1 MVQSATSS
9 LIKEE
14 KDDDFDKDE
23 DDNNDSFH
31 LPNSTGEDVTPKS
44 THTPLRKSSR
54 TSVLNRKPFV
64 KPKKQ
69 KAGAVNSKKQKPGA
83 VNSKKQKPGAKL
95 VGAQKRKQG
104 GVMKILS
111 ANSDKKKTLAMIVST
126 EAEVKR
132 PRRGE
137 RPLSTR
143 RAAVFATNLYER
155 TAEGLFRCK
164 ECGKEAK
171 LQTNIRKH
179 LRKHTGQYE
188 SAFSSTCF

>member
-1 MVQSATSS
+1 
-9 LIKEE
+9 
-14 KDDDFDKDE
+14 
-23 DDNNDSFH
+23 
-31 LPNSTGEDVTPKS
+31 
-44 THTPLRKSSR
+44 
-54 TSVLNRKPFV
+54 
-64 KPKKQ
+64 
-69 KAGAVNSKKQKPGA
+69 
-83 VNSKKQKPGAKL
+83 
-95 VGAQKRKQG
+95 
-104 GVMKILS
+104 MKILS
-111 ANSDKKKTLAMIVST
+111 ANSDKKKTLALIVST
-126 EAEVKR
+126 EAEVKK

-188 SAFSSTCF
+188 SAFSSTCFQLSLFFVHRGMHLFAFCFVFLYHFRILSLSSLCVSLFLFLQHGYFKSPSSCSQAGEVALVSSPWQLQLRMKSVSGLCISHCLSMNNV